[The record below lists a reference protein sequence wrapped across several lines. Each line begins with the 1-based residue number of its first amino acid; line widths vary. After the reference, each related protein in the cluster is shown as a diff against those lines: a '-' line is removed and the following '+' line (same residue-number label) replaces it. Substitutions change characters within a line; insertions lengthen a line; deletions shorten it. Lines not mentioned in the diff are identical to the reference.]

1 MFCHDD
7 VANVL
12 LHVRAEDEDGAVHP
26 GQEERGGGQPLSG
39 TGGREAEGVPA
50 LSQHR
55 VPGGLGHGGVVTGIF
70 LGTFYTFMANEINCI
85 VDFTLIEF
93 LVNGYLTSRL

>member
-1 MFCHDD
+1 MFCYHD

-12 LHVRAEDEDGAVHP
+12 LHVRPEDEDCAVHP

-39 TGGREAEGVPA
+39 TGGREAEGVSA

-70 LGTFYTFMANEINCI
+70 WEL
-85 VDFTLIEF
+85 FTLLWQMKLI
-93 LVNGYLTSRL
+93 V

>member
-1 MFCHDD
+1 MPCLSSASHD
-7 VANVL
+7 VTNVL

-39 TGGREAEGVPA
+39 TGGREAEGVSA

-55 VPGGLGHGGVVTGIF
+55 VPGGLGHSGVVTGIF
-70 LGTFYTFMANEINCI
+70 LEL
-85 VDFTLIEF
+85 FTLLCQMKLI
-93 LVNGYLTSRL
+93 V